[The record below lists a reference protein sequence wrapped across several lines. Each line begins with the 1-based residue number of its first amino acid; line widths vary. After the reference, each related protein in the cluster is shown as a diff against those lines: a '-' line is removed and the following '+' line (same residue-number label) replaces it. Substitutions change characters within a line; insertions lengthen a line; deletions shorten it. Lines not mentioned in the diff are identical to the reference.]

1 VDVQPIRGF
10 AIVSDVNET
19 LQQLLSRRLREIGK
33 ARGRDTPISLNQLYS
48 ETPDYLPSGE
58 RVISYEI
65 LRRVQKGT
73 HSNLTGR
80 AVRTLATM
88 LGVPE
93 GDVWQAAGRR
103 APSGRFELP
112 ERADRLN
119 EDERDVVL
127 SVVDA
132 ILRAGEGTR
141 EASQYRGSA
150 KIKATVGDV
159 SVEDYTLAAR
169 DADDDAESEA
179 QQIDP

>member
-1 VDVQPIRGF
+1 
-10 AIVSDVNET
+10 VSDVNET
-19 LQQLLSRRLREIGK
+19 LQQLLTRRLREIGR
-33 ARGRDTPISLNQLYS
+33 ARGRDTPISLNQLYN
-48 ETPDYLPSGE
+48 ETPDYLASGE

-103 APSGRFELP
+103 APAGRFELP

-119 EDERDVVL
+119 EAERLAVL

-132 ILRAGEGTR
+132 ILNAGERPAEEGD
-141 EASQYRGSA
+141 
-150 KIKATVGDV
+150 ATILIADQADESLGAGQPPQTDV
-159 SVEDYTLAAR
+159 PRAR
-169 DADDDAESEA
+169 QARR
-179 QQIDP
+179 PH